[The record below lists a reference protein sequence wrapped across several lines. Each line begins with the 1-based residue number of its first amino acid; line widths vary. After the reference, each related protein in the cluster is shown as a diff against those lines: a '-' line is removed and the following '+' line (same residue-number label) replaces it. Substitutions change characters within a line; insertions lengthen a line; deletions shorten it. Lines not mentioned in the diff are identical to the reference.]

1 VVFTKDNSLS
11 GLNRIISSDGYKGDV
26 VLAGK
31 PPYVAGKMKEKIMM
45 RFFLNQ
51 KLSRKLLVAPMV
63 IILFLIILGLVAYRN
78 LSSQRSAIESIFD
91 ERFKA
96 YQTGATIVKDITNVH
111 ANLYKV
117 ISWTEAKYDEKKI
130 ELLGNEQMATLE
142 RTTDRIK
149 KALQLNWLTQEEKTL
164 YQAIMGDFT
173 VYKNSCHSAV
183 DLASSGLNTATMYMG
198 TADEKFQKL
207 NGSLH
212 DLLDLEN
219 KLSQERYDFS
229 LRSSSA
235 ALTIFI
241 LVLGVAIVLS
251 VLISLLTAR
260 LITSPVSKTMRV
272 IQRIAEGDLTQEIEL
287 TSRDEIGQLAQS
299 VNTMRMK
306 MGETVGQSVAMS
318 QGLSEAASAQAA
330 SLEET
335 SSSLEE
341 MTSQTKQTAGNATQA
356 NNLMSTAQQ
365 VIEKANVSMSELTG
379 SMKEIAAGSEQTQKI
394 VKTIDGIAFQTNLLA
409 LNAAVEAA
417 RAGEAGAGFA
427 VVADEVRNLAI
438 RAAEAA
444 KNTSGLIEDIVKK
457 IRNGEQL
464 VGVTNEAFKEI
475 MGSSGKVLQLI
486 AQIAGS
492 SQEQSLGIDQISRA
506 VADMNSLTQ
515 QNAAGAEELASIMAM
530 FRTTRDSS
538 AEVFHD
544 RKKAIESKQTIS
556 SIEMGQKAMR
566 RSS

>member
-1 VVFTKDNSLS
+1 M
-11 GLNRIISSDGYKGDV
+11 R
-26 VLAGK
+26 
-31 PPYVAGKMKEKIMM
+31 

-51 KLSRKLLVAPMV
+51 KLSRKLLFAPLV
-63 IILFLIILGLVAYRN
+63 IMFFLILLGLAAYGN
-78 LSSQRSAIESIFD
+78 LSSQRSAIESIFA

-117 ISWTEAKYDEKKI
+117 ISWADAKYEERKI
-130 ELLGNEQMATLE
+130 EALGKEQIVTLE
-142 RTTDRIK
+142 RTNELIS
-149 KALQLNWLTQEEKTL
+149 KALQLNWLTPEEKTL
-164 YQAIMGDFT
+164 YQTITADYTAYKKSCWSAI
-173 VYKNSCHSAV
+173 
-183 DLASSGLNTATMYMG
+183 DLANSDLNYATMFMA

-219 KLSQERYDFS
+219 KLSQDQYNYS
-229 LRSSSA
+229 VRSFNSA
-235 ALTIFI
+235 LKIFI
-241 LVLGVAIVLS
+241 LVLGVAIGLS
-251 VLISLLTAR
+251 LLISFLTAK
-260 LITSPVSKTMRV
+260 LIVRPVSDSMRV
-272 IQRIAEGDLTQEIEL
+272 IQQIAEGDLTQEIEL

-318 QGLSEAASAQAA
+318 QSLSEAASEQAA

-341 MTSQTKQTAGNATQA
+341 MASQTKQSAGNAAQA

-365 VIEKANVSMSELTG
+365 VIEKANGCINELTG
-379 SMKEIAAGSEQTQKI
+379 SMKEIAAGSEQSQKV
-394 VKTIDGIAFQTNLLA
+394 VKTIDEIAFQTNLLA

-444 KNTSGLIEDIVKK
+444 KSTSGLIEDISKK
-457 IRNGEQL
+457 IRNGEKL
-464 VGVTNEAFKEI
+464 VGVTYGAFKEI
-475 MGSSGKVLQLI
+475 MESSSKVVQLI
-486 AQIAGS
+486 GGIAGA

-506 VADMNSLTQ
+506 VADMNNLTQ
-515 QNAAGAEELASIMAM
+515 QNAAAAEELASIMSV
-530 FRTTRDSS
+530 FKTEHDSS
-538 AEVFHD
+538 GTFSNP
-544 RKKAIESKQTIS
+544 RKKVEIPMSQ
-556 SIEMGQKAMR
+556 EM
-566 RSS
+566 

>member
-1 VVFTKDNSLS
+1 MAKRAICYLA
-11 GLNRIISSDGYKGDV
+11 
-26 VLAGK
+26 VLCRWENEGE
-31 PPYVAGKMKEKIMM
+31 KMKQL
-45 RFFLNQ
+45 FLNQ
-51 KLSRKLLVAPMV
+51 KLSKKLLVAPLV
-63 IILFLIILGLVAYRN
+63 IIIFMILLGLVAYRN
-78 LSSQRSAIESIFD
+78 LSSQRSALENIFD

-117 ISWTEAKYDEKKI
+117 ISWTDAKYDEKKI
-130 ELLGNEQMATLE
+130 ERLGKEQMATLE

-149 KALQLNWLTQEEKTL
+149 KALQLGWLTQEEKLL
-164 YQAIMGDFT
+164 YQTIMDYLGQYNKSCFSAI
-173 VYKNSCHSAV
+173 
-183 DLASSGLNTATMYMG
+183 DLASSDLNYATMFMA
-198 TADEKFQKL
+198 TADENFQRL

-212 DLLDLEN
+212 DLLDLED
-219 KLSQERYDFS
+219 KLSQERYDSS
-229 LRSSSA
+229 LGSFNSA
-235 ALTIFI
+235 LKIFI

-251 VLISLLTAR
+251 LLISLLTAR

-318 QGLSEAASAQAA
+318 QGLSDAASGQAA

-341 MTSQTKQTAGNATQA
+341 MTSQTKQTAGNAAQA
-356 NNLMSTAQQ
+356 NNLMSAAQQ
-365 VIEKANVSMSELTG
+365 IIEKANVSMSELTG
-379 SMKEIAAGSEQTQKI
+379 SMKEIAAGSEKSQKI
-394 VKTIDGIAFQTNLLA
+394 VKTIDEIAFQTNLLA

-457 IRNGEQL
+457 IRNGEKL

-475 MGSSGKVLQLI
+475 MGSSGKVVQLI
-486 AQIAGS
+486 AEIAGS

-506 VADMNSLTQ
+506 VAEMNNLTQ

-530 FRTTRDSS
+530 FRTNHDSS
-538 AEVFHD
+538 ESISWSE
-544 RKKAIESKQTIS
+544 KKRLKATKRLTQEKQA
-556 SIEMGQKAMR
+556 KKR
-566 RSS
+566 

>member
-1 VVFTKDNSLS
+1 MCYLA
-11 GLNRIISSDGYKGDV
+11 
-26 VLAGK
+26 VLCRWENEGE
-31 PPYVAGKMKEKIMM
+31 KMKQ
-45 RFFLNQ
+45 FFLNQ
-51 KLSRKLLVAPMV
+51 KLSKKLLVAPLV
-63 IILFLIILGLVAYRN
+63 IIIFLVILGLVAYRN
-78 LSSQRSAIESIFD
+78 LSNQRSAIENIFD

-96 YQTGATIVKDITNVH
+96 YQTGATVVKDITNVH

-117 ISWTEAKYDEKKI
+117 ISWTDAKYDEKKI
-130 ELLGNEQMATLE
+130 ELLGKEQMATLE

-149 KALQLNWLTQEEKTL
+149 KALQMGWLTQEEKLL
-164 YQAIMGDFT
+164 YQTIVDYLDQYKKSCFSAI
-173 VYKNSCHSAV
+173 
-183 DLASSGLNTATMYMG
+183 DLASSDLNYATMYMG
-198 TADEKFQKL
+198 TADESFQRL

-212 DLLDLEN
+212 DLLNLEE
-219 KLSQERYDFS
+219 KLSQERYDSS
-229 LRSSSA
+229 LGSFSA
-235 ALTIFI
+235 ALKIFI

-260 LITSPVSKTMRV
+260 LITSPVGKTMRV

-341 MTSQTKQTAGNATQA
+341 MTSQTKQTAGNAAQA

-365 VIEKANVSMSELTG
+365 IIEKANVSMSELTG
-379 SMKEIAAGSEQTQKI
+379 SMNEIAAGSEQTQKI
-394 VKTIDGIAFQTNLLA
+394 VKTIDEIAFQTNLLA

-457 IRNGEQL
+457 IRNGEKL

-475 MGSSGKVLQLI
+475 MGSSGKVVQLI
-486 AQIAGS
+486 AEIAGS

-506 VADMNSLTQ
+506 VAEMNNLTQ

-530 FRTTRDSS
+530 FRTNHDSS
-538 AEVFHD
+538 EIFHG
-544 RKKAIESKQTIS
+544 RKKTIESKQTIAS
-556 SIEMGQKAMR
+556 RETGKKAM
-566 RSS
+566 SPQS